1 MSRRLSL
8 IVAGDPAQRTGGYL
22 YDAHIVSAL
31 REQGWE
37 IDVIG
42 LAGNFPDADA
52 TASSA
57 LAQALE
63 SLADHASVVIDGL
76 AMGALPEVVA
86 NHSQRLDIT
95 ALLHHPLG
103 DELGL
108 NEADQQRFHRSELAA
123 LAAVKRIIVT
133 SHFTARR
140 LPELAARYGMPLKA
154 NVTVVEPGVAQAPIS
169 PSADSPSED
178 SPAAEPEETLRLLC
192 VATLTPRKGQ
202 DILVHALAGVERGR
216 WRCDCFGAARD
227 AAFTDSVQA
236 LIDKHQLGDWVTLHG
251 ECDSETLESAYRHAH
266 ALVLPSWY
274 EGYGMVVTE
283 ALAHGLPVI
292 TTTGGA
298 LRDTLPAGAGLSVEP
313 GDSQALQDA
322 LSRFCTDP
330 ELRQQLRQGAIHARN
345 ALSDWQAAG
354 AAFAGALSAASDSQT
369 MQAGSQFASDWLT
382 LREGADFASRSQ
394 HLAVLASEWLSART
408 QTPLIADL
416 GCGRGSNMRF
426 LAPRLLTANVNGS
439 QRWKLIDHDAA
450 LLEQARE
457 QAAGLSDSQGQPV
470 AVETHCVSLEP
481 LCEVP
486 LEDAHLVTASALLD
500 LVSQQWIDALVVRIA
515 KQQQA
520 LLIALSVT
528 NGWYFIDPQG
538 EPVLDDEDHWLLALF
553 IAHQQ
558 RDKGLGDALGG
569 QAHAALI
576 AALEKADYRVEQA
589 ETPWQL
595 NAGSRDDQPLMMT
608 LLEGWAEAATE
619 QAPDA
624 AARVATWL
632 QQRQQAVAKGELG
645 VWVGHC
651 DVLATPLFTTPP
663 FTTPREEA

>member
-1 MSRRLSL
+1 MSQPFTL
-8 IVAGDPAQRTGGYL
+8 IVAGDPDQRTGGYI
-22 YDAHIVSAL
+22 YDAHIVAAL
-31 REQGWE
+31 RER
-37 IDVIG
+37 G
-42 LAGNFPDADA
+42 LAINVVGLSGRFPDADDEA
-52 TASSA
+52 AEALADTLSA
-57 LAQALE
+57 LQN
-63 SLADHASVVIDGL
+63 HARVIIDGL

-86 NHSQRLDIT
+86 VHAERLDIT

-103 DELGL
+103 DEQGL
-108 NEADQQRFHRSELAA
+108 NEVEQQRFHRSELRG
-123 LAAVKRIIVT
+123 LAHVNRVIVT
-133 SHFTARR
+133 SHFTERR
-140 LPELAARYGMPLKA
+140 VTALAEQYALPFSAPI
-154 NVTVVEPGVAQAPIS
+154 TVVEPGVKRAPV
-169 PSADSPSED
+169 
-178 SPAAEPEETLRLLC
+178 SPAAQPDEPIRLLC

-202 DILVHALAGVERGR
+202 DILVHALAGVERGH

-236 LIDKHQLGDWVTLHG
+236 LIDQHQLGDWVTLHG

-313 GDSQALQDA
+313 GDSNALQEA

-330 ELRQQLRQGAIHARN
+330 GLRQQLRQGAIHARN

-354 AAFAGALSAASDSQT
+354 AAFAEALSAQNGSSNGSASDSQT

-394 HLAVLASEWLSART
+394 PLAVLASEWLSART

-426 LAPRLLTANVNGS
+426 LAPRLLTANVTGP

-450 LLEQARE
+450 LLEQAR
-457 QAAGLSDSQGQPV
+457 QRAAGLSDSQGQPV
-470 AVETHCVSLEP
+470 IVETHCVSLEP

-500 LVSQQWIDALVVRIA
+500 LVSQQWIDALVARIA

-528 NGWYFIDPQG
+528 NGWHFIDPQG
-538 EPVLDDEDHWLLALF
+538 EPILDDEDHWLLAMF

-576 AALEKADYRVEQA
+576 EALEKADYRVEQA

-595 NAGSRDDQPLMMT
+595 TAGSRDDQPLMMT

-632 QQRQQAVAKGELG
+632 QQRQQAVAKGEVG

-651 DVLATPLFTTPP
+651 DVLATPLFTTP
-663 FTTPREEA
+663 REEA